1 MKKFWIF
8 LLSLVCCLS
17 LAACASTANNTTKK
31 TTAEI
36 SLVDREITVYV
47 GETYNFKPTGAK
59 SFEYSSSDESV
70 ATVSDEGLLTALKDG
85 TAFIDVSAGKQSLTC
100 KVNVIKAENYIRLNS
115 TEITASAGSDVT
127 LKAEVISGGKVT
139 DNEVTFDKGS
149 ASGVILSVSGVNEAT
164 FSLTATGNYV
174 IMVTCGAMK
183 AECKIKAVN
192 LSAETLANPE
202 ISVENCVTVK
212 WNAVDHASGYAYSV
226 NGGEWMKTTE
236 TSFNAESVT
245 SNLKYKDEAIFAV
258 KALAGET
265 DYDYIDG
272 LPASVEFSHEYQS
285 TVIEEYTCVKAGK
298 VKFRCSVCDKEYTDE
313 NYLDDHNMVD
323 GACSVCGMQQTKKV
337 AYRYDEKNDCYFVV
351 GADAGFD
358 SEDLYILAKYDD
370 GEHGERPVKYMG
382 YGAFAANKTIK
393 RVFLPESMTEFV
405 DKDNRYNKTNKNGV
419 MVSSPLRGTVF
430 DNCTNLEFV
439 SMKGVTV
446 LRDVADA
453 SYSHWNF
460 RDCYNLTQVIVH
472 EDFDNYGATFMRWV
486 NTPDN
491 AADKTDIYVYGKKI
505 TKLCNDSYPIGYDL
519 GWGNNTLLTGEVF
532 YYDETDEGC
541 YKWHFAADGIT
552 VVTGGKHVYNN
563 KNKCKKCGAMN
574 DFGVNYGYY
583 EGEDLDGNQV
593 KTYYVSDNNTLNL
606 TDVTI
611 LAEYTDGIHGT
622 HPVTFVKNGAF
633 AGNRTIKRVT
643 LPESVTRLDGG
654 VFSGCSN
661 LEYVSM
667 IGITDMLF
675 KNLSN
680 EIFYGEGVESNNNFL
695 DCYSLTT
702 IIVNKNFNLYT
713 EPNAQQF
720 LAKDTSKSA
729 RLDIYSMGSYEESAI
744 NASPNGSN
752 NMLSGIIFY
761 KGNLDVCRRWI
772 DDDGVIET
780 SARDHDFVDGVCAV
794 CGEKDAAGVIYQYSA
809 TYGVYYVSGYS
820 GNGETVRVFGRWND
834 GKNGEADVKY
844 IAGGAFRDK
853 TEIRRVILD
862 DNIVS
867 LEGSVFWGCSNLEYV
882 SMKGVTNLDY
892 TSPYGGSGRN
902 NNFRECFKLK
912 IVVVSNAFTTNVGQ
926 FGCGASDTRNEQILD
941 FYVFGESGA
950 PVLNTDMADWNN
962 LPSGNVYY
970 YSKTQK
976 SGCWH
981 YVDGVATLWA

>member
-149 ASGVILSVSGVNEAT
+149 ASGVNVTASGVNEAT
-164 FSLTATGNYV
+164 VSLVATGNYV
-174 IMVTCGAMK
+174 ITAAYGSMK
-183 AECKIKAVN
+183 AECNIKAVN
-192 LSAETLANPE
+192 LSAETLAVPS
-202 ISVENCVTVK
+202 ISAENCVTVK

-245 SNLKYKDEAIFAV
+245 NNLKYKDEAIFAV

-606 TDVTI
+606 TDVVI
-611 LAEYTDGIHGT
+611 LDEYTDGIHGT

-633 AGNRTIKRVT
+633 AGNPTIKRVT

-654 VFSGCSN
+654 VFQLCEN

-667 IGITDMLF
+667 VGITDMIF
-675 KNLSN
+675 KNLTN
-680 EIFYGEGVESNNNFL
+680 KIFYGEGVVSNNNFL
-695 DCYSLTT
+695 DCYGLTT

-713 EPNAQQF
+713 ESNAQQF
-720 LAKDTSKSA
+720 LARDTSKSS
-729 RLDIYSMGSYEESAI
+729 RLDIYSVGTYEESAI

-780 SARDHDFVDGVCAV
+780 SARDHDFVDGVCTV
-794 CGEKDAAGVIYQYSA
+794 CGEKNAAGVIYQYSA

-844 IAGGAFRDK
+844 IAGGAFRNK

-882 SMKGVTNLDY
+882 EMKGVTNLDY
-892 TSPYGGSGRN
+892 ASPYSGSGRN

-912 IVVVSNAFTTNVGQ
+912 IIVVSNAFTTNVGQ

-970 YSKTQK
+970 YSETEK

-981 YVDGVATLWA
+981 YVDGAATLWA

>member
-164 FSLTATGNYV
+164 VSLTATGNYV

-245 SNLKYKDEAIFAV
+245 NNLKYKDEAIFAV

-272 LPASVEFSHEYQS
+272 LPASVEFSHEYQPS
-285 TVIEEYTCVKAGK
+285 VIEEYTCVKAGK

-323 GACSVCGMQQTKKV
+323 GACSVCGMQQTKNV

-505 TKLCNDSYPIGYDL
+505 TKLCNDS
-519 GWGNNTLLTGEVF
+519 
-532 YYDETDEGC
+532 
-541 YKWHFAADGIT
+541 
-552 VVTGGKHVYNN
+552 
-563 KNKCKKCGAMN
+563 
-574 DFGVNYGYY
+574 
-583 EGEDLDGNQV
+583 
-593 KTYYVSDNNTLNL
+593 
-606 TDVTI
+606 
-611 LAEYTDGIHGT
+611 
-622 HPVTFVKNGAF
+622 
-633 AGNRTIKRVT
+633 
-643 LPESVTRLDGG
+643 
-654 VFSGCSN
+654 
-661 LEYVSM
+661 
-667 IGITDMLF
+667 
-675 KNLSN
+675 
-680 EIFYGEGVESNNNFL
+680 
-695 DCYSLTT
+695 
-702 IIVNKNFNLYT
+702 
-713 EPNAQQF
+713 
-720 LAKDTSKSA
+720 
-729 RLDIYSMGSYEESAI
+729 
-744 NASPNGSN
+744 
-752 NMLSGIIFY
+752 
-761 KGNLDVCRRWI
+761 
-772 DDDGVIET
+772 
-780 SARDHDFVDGVCAV
+780 
-794 CGEKDAAGVIYQYSA
+794 
-809 TYGVYYVSGYS
+809 
-820 GNGETVRVFGRWND
+820 
-834 GKNGEADVKY
+834 
-844 IAGGAFRDK
+844 
-853 TEIRRVILD
+853 
-862 DNIVS
+862 
-867 LEGSVFWGCSNLEYV
+867 
-882 SMKGVTNLDY
+882 
-892 TSPYGGSGRN
+892 
-902 NNFRECFKLK
+902 
-912 IVVVSNAFTTNVGQ
+912 
-926 FGCGASDTRNEQILD
+926 
-941 FYVFGESGA
+941 
-950 PVLNTDMADWNN
+950 
-962 LPSGNVYY
+962 
-970 YSKTQK
+970 
-976 SGCWH
+976 
-981 YVDGVATLWA
+981 